1 LQPLTRINFIR
12 EENFLN
18 IFISVG
24 RDEKYI
30 MREFLELNPPEK
42 FWEEIK
48 SFLNNKI
55 LSTENLN
62 LDNALGRILAKD
74 LYSPVDL
81 PPFSRSTV
89 DGYAV
94 KAADTAGASAS
105 MPTYFEVA
113 GSIEMGEKTELK
125 LKSGEAA
132 AIPTGG
138 MLPEG
143 ADAVLMIEDTEKIEE
158 NTIESFKSLAAGEN
172 LVQKAEDIAAGE
184 LLFKRGHKLMARDIG
199 ALAGLGITEFKG
211 AVRTKVSVISTG
223 DELIPA
229 EAEAKAGQIRDI
241 NSYSITSYLNK
252 IGADAKKVGI
262 IEDEFESLKKA
273 VKNELDQDLVLIS
286 GGSSVGIKDMTIDLL
301 NSLGKPGVLL
311 HGLAIKPG
319 KPTILAVIEGT
330 IVIGLPGHPASA
342 WTVNNILVAEIV
354 RVLNGEKQAAKIGSE
369 NDKYLIKAELTRNL
383 VSDKGREEYIP
394 VKIIKEKDKL
404 FAEPLLAKSSLIT
417 NLTYGDAMLKI
428 PRNQEGKDKGEL
440 VRLTLIE

>member
-1 LQPLTRINFIR
+1 
-12 EENFLN
+12 LN
-18 IFISVG
+18 ILISVG
-24 RDEKYI
+24 RDEKYT
-30 MREFLELNPPEK
+30 MREFLELNPPDK
-42 FWEEIK
+42 FWQEIK
-48 SFLNNKI
+48 SFLKDRN
-55 LSTENLN
+55 LETEKLN
-62 LDNALGRILAKD
+62 LDNALGRILAED
-74 LYSPVDL
+74 IYSSVDL

-105 MPTYFEVA
+105 MPTYFEVT
-113 GSIEMGEKTELK
+113 GSIEMGAGTEIK

-138 MLPEG
+138 MLPAG

-184 LLFKRGHKLMARDIG
+184 LLFKKGHKLMARDIG

-211 AVRTKVSVISTG
+211 AVKAKVSVISTG

-252 IGADAKKVGI
+252 IGAEAKKVGI
-262 IEDEFESLKKA
+262 IEDRFESLKEA

-301 NSLGKPGVLL
+301 NSLGEPGVLL

-319 KPTILAVIEGT
+319 KPTILAIIEGT

-342 WTVNNILVAEIV
+342 WTVNNVLVGEIV
-354 RVLNGEKQAAKIGSE
+354 RVLNGEKEPAEIGISS
-369 NDKYLIKAELTRNL
+369 DKYSIKAELTRSL

-394 VKIIKEKDKL
+394 VQIFKEKDKL
-404 FAEPLLAKSSLIT
+404 MAEPLLGKSSLIT
-417 NLTYGDAMLKI
+417 NLAYGDAVLI
-428 PRNQEGKDKGEL
+428 VPRTQEGKDKGEI
-440 VRLTLIE
+440 VELTLIE

>member
-1 LQPLTRINFIR
+1 
-12 EENFLN
+12 
-18 IFISVG
+18 
-24 RDEKYI
+24 

-48 SFLNNKI
+48 SFLSNKS
-55 LSTENLN
+55 LSREKLN
-62 LDNALGRILAKD
+62 LENSLGRILAED
-74 LYSPVDL
+74 IFSPVDL

-105 MPTYFEVA
+105 MPTYFEIA
-113 GSIEMGEKTELK
+113 GSIEMGKGTELK
-125 LKSGEAA
+125 LKNGQAA

-143 ADAVLMIEDTEKIEE
+143 ADAVLMIEDTEKIDE

-184 LLFKRGHKLMARDIG
+184 LLFKKGHKLMARDIG
-199 ALAGLGITEFKG
+199 ALAGLGITEINAFSR
-211 AVRTKVSVISTG
+211 AKVSVISTG
-223 DELIPA
+223 DELISA
-229 EAEAKAGQIRDI
+229 EAEADSGQIRDI

-252 IGADAKKVGI
+252 IGAAAKKVGI
-262 IEDEFESLKKA
+262 VEDKFEKLKEA
-273 VKNELDQDLVLIS
+273 VKNELGQDLVLIS

-301 NSLGKPGVLL
+301 NSLGDPGVLL
-311 HGLAIKPG
+311 HGLSIKPG
-319 KPTILAVIEGT
+319 KPTILAVIEDT

-354 RVLNGEKQAAKIGSE
+354 RVLNGEKEAAEIGIQE
-369 NDKYLIKAELTRNL
+369 NKYPIKAQLTRSL

-394 VKIIKEKDKL
+394 VRIIKENNKL
-404 FAEPLLAKSSLIT
+404 LAEPLLGKSSLIT
-417 NLTYGDAMLKI
+417 NLAHGDALLRV
-428 PRNQEGKDKGEL
+428 PRNQEGKEKGEL
-440 VRLTLIE
+440 VELTLIE

>member
-1 LQPLTRINFIR
+1 M
-12 EENFLN
+12 N

-24 RDEKYI
+24 RDEKYN

-48 SFLNNKI
+48 FFLSDRS
-55 LSTENLN
+55 LELETLN
-62 LDNALGRILAKD
+62 LDNAPGRILAEA

-94 KAADTAGASAS
+94 RAADTAGASAS
-105 MPTYFEVA
+105 MPTYFELT
-113 GSIEMGEKTELK
+113 GSIEMGAEAELK

-132 AIPTGG
+132 AIPTGA

-158 NTIESFKSLAAGEN
+158 NTIESYKSLAAGEN
-172 LVQKAEDIAAGE
+172 MVQKAEDIAADE
-184 LLFKRGHKLMARDIG
+184 LLFKKGHKLMARDIG

-211 AVRTKVSVISTG
+211 FARPKVSVISTG

-229 EAEAKAGQIRDI
+229 EAEAEAGRIRDI
-241 NSYSITSYLNK
+241 NSYSISSYLNK
-252 IGADAKKVGI
+252 IGAEAKRVGI
-262 IEDEFESLKKA
+262 IEDKFKSLKEA
-273 VKNELDQDLVLIS
+273 VKNELNQDLVLIS
-286 GGSSVGIKDMTIDLL
+286 GGSSVGIKDMTIDIL
-301 NSLGKPGVLL
+301 NSLGEPGVLL

-342 WTVNNILVAEIV
+342 WTVNSVLVGEIV
-354 RVLNGEKQAAKIGSE
+354 RVLSGEKEAAEIGSS
-369 NDKYLIKAELTRNL
+369 NNKYPIKAELSRSL
-383 VSDKGREEYIP
+383 ASDKGREEYIP
-394 VKIIKEKDKL
+394 IRIFKENDKL
-404 FAEPLLAKSSLIT
+404 MAEPLLGKSSLIT
-417 NLTYGDAMLKI
+417 NLVYGDAVLKI
-428 PRNQEGKDKGEL
+428 PRSQEGKNKGE
-440 VRLTLIE
+440 VVELTLIE

>member
-1 LQPLTRINFIR
+1 
-12 EENFLN
+12 
-18 IFISVG
+18 
-24 RDEKYI
+24 

-42 FWEEIK
+42 FWQEIK
-48 SFLNNKI
+48 SFLKERP
-55 LSTENLN
+55 LKTENLN
-62 LDNALGRILAKD
+62 LDNGLDRILAED
-74 LYSPVDL
+74 IYSPVDL

-105 MPTYFEVA
+105 MPTYFEIA

-125 LKSGEAA
+125 IKSGEAA

-158 NTIESFKSLAAGEN
+158 NTIESFKSLAAGDN
-172 LVQKAEDIAAGE
+172 LVQKAEDIAEGE
-184 LLFKRGHKLMARDIG
+184 LLFKKGHKIMARDIG
-199 ALAGLGITEFKG
+199 ALAGLGITEFNG
-211 AVRTKVSVISTG
+211 AARAKVSVISTG
-223 DELIPA
+223 DELISA

-252 IGADAKKVGI
+252 IGAEAEKVGI

-273 VKNELDQDLVLIS
+273 VKNELDRDLVLIS

-301 NSLGKPGVLL
+301 NSLGQPGVLL

-319 KPTILAVIEGT
+319 KPTILAIIEGT

-342 WTVNNILVAEIV
+342 WTVNNVLVAEIV
-354 RVLNGEKQAAKIGSE
+354 RVLNGEKEAAEIGSS
-369 NDKYLIKAELTRNL
+369 NNKYLIKAELTRSL

-394 VKIIKEKDKL
+394 VKIIKENDKL
-404 FAEPLLAKSSLIT
+404 LAEPLLGKSSLIT
-417 NLTYGDAMLKI
+417 NLAYGDAVIKVS
-428 PRNQEGKDKGEL
+428 RTQEGKEKGEIVEL
-440 VRLTLIE
+440 SLIE

>member
-1 LQPLTRINFIR
+1 
-12 EENFLN
+12 
-18 IFISVG
+18 
-24 RDEKYI
+24 

-42 FWEEIK
+42 FWQEIK
-48 SFLNNKI
+48 LFLNDRP

-62 LDNALGRILAKD
+62 LDNCLGRILAED

-105 MPTYFEVA
+105 MPTYFEIV

-125 LKSGEAA
+125 IKSGEAV

-143 ADAVLMIEDTEKIEE
+143 ADAALMIEDTEQIEE
-158 NTIESFKSLAAGEN
+158 NTIESFKSLAVGDN
-172 LVQKAEDIAAGE
+172 LVQKAEDIAEGE
-184 LLFKRGHKLMARDIG
+184 LLFKKGHKIMARDIG

-211 AVRTKVSVISTG
+211 AARARVSVISTG

-241 NSYSITSYLNK
+241 NSYSITAYLNK
-252 IGADAKKVGI
+252 IGAEAEKVGI

-301 NSLGKPGVLL
+301 NSLGQPGVLL

-319 KPTILAVIEGT
+319 KPTILAIIEGT

-342 WTVNNILVAEIV
+342 WTVNNVLVAEIV
-354 RVLNGEKQAAKIGSE
+354 RVLNGEKEAAEIGSS
-369 NDKYLIKAELTRNL
+369 NNKYLMKAELTRSL

-394 VKIIKEKDKL
+394 VRIFKQNNKL
-404 FAEPLLAKSSLIT
+404 MAEPLLGKSSLIT
-417 NLTYGDAMLKI
+417 NLAYGDAVIKV
-428 PRNQEGKDKGEL
+428 PRTQEGKDKGEIVEL
-440 VRLTLIE
+440 SLIE